1 MENNKTKNINEL
13 LKKAKGISILYA
25 EDETNLREKTVSF
38 LKKIFEHVDVA
49 QDGRE
54 ALDFYMNNKYDI
66 VITDIQ
72 MPNMGGLELISHI
85 RKINEQQ
92 EVIINSAYTQ
102 AEFRDEA
109 DKYNVADYIR
119 KPIRINEIVKILS
132 DYIDKIKL
140 FSSAE
145 NHWNYRYYFN
155 KSVVIA
161 ILMTMQ
167 GYKIVVTLII
177 FHNSLLAIV
186 IINSIIR

>member
-145 NHWNYRYYFN
+145 NH
-155 KSVVIA
+155 
-161 ILMTMQ
+161 
-167 GYKIVVTLII
+167 
-177 FHNSLLAIV
+177 
-186 IINSIIR
+186 